1 MATHIDWAQARV
13 VAWHEFR
20 DRIRN
25 RWVIAVAL
33 VLAGFALA
41 IAYAGSAQQ
50 GLVGFRGIDVAI
62 ASLSSLAVYLV
73 PLIALILGYDAVV
86 GERERGSLDLLV
98 SMPLTRFEILL
109 GKFAGL
115 SAALASATAL
125 GLGLA
130 ALPLAPQLD
139 ARAAWHYLGFAASAV
154 LMGMAFL
161 SLSLLVSVLARDRMR
176 ASGAAIGL
184 WFFFVLAFD
193 LLLMGTLV
201 ASDGAIGSGVF
212 GALLML
218 NPADVFRMLNIF
230 GSDDLQR
237 MYGLATVM
245 PESLTSPAL
254 LGAVLLA
261 WIAAPFALA
270 AWRFR

>member
-1 MATHIDWAQARV
+1 MGRIDWSQARV
-13 VAWHEFR
+13 IACQEWR
-20 DRIRN
+20 DRLRN
-25 RWVIAVAL
+25 RWVLAVTL
-33 VLAGFALA
+33 VLALLALA

-50 GLVGFRGIDVAI
+50 GRLGFRGVEVTI

-73 PLIALILGYDAVV
+73 PLIALLLGYDSIV

-98 SMPLTRFEILL
+98 SLPITRTEILL

-115 SAALASATAL
+115 AAALACATGG
-125 GLGLA
+125 GLLLA
-130 ALPLAPQLD
+130 ALPLAPQLG
-139 ARAAWHYLGFAASAV
+139 ARDAWHYAGFAASAV

-161 SLSLLVSVLARDRMR
+161 SMALLVSVLARDRIR

-184 WFFFVLAFD
+184 WFVFVLAFD
-193 LLLMGTLV
+193 LALTGALV
-201 ASDGAIGSGVF
+201 ASHGALGSGVF

-230 GSDDLQR
+230 GAGDVQD
-237 MYGLATVM
+237 MYGLATATPGLV
-245 PESLTSPAL
+245 TSPL
-254 LGAVLLA
+254 LLAGVMLA
-261 WIAAPFALA
+261 WIAAPLALS